1 MSFEQALRSAGLH
14 PREVAADGRIRRC
27 ATESH
32 PHKRNGW
39 HVLHPDG
46 HGSWGDWASGG
57 GEALGHWPDERA
69 KVDAAA
75 TARMAEQSRQQ
86 RDRERQHRIQAMRSA
101 RAFWAKARPLN
112 RPHKYIAEKGLSPL
126 GCAGLRTHDGLLVV
140 PVWLG
145 DWLISVQT
153 ITVDGVKRFWPG
165 APVKAGCFLLDR
177 PHAAVTAVV
186 EGLATGL
193 AVFQSMRQA
202 RVIVAF
208 DAGNLLPV
216 IDRLNPVGSV
226 VIAADNDHGTQAK
239 RGFNPGIEKARN
251 AANLIGCGVAF
262 PTGIEGSDFCDLLKE
277 YGVGGAKHIERLVLS
292 EARYVL
298 EPVP

>member
-27 ATESH
+27 PTESH

-57 GEALGHWPDERA
+57 GEALGHWRDEHA
-69 KVDAAA
+69 QVDAAA
-75 TARMAEQSRQQ
+75 TARMAEKTRQQ

-101 RAFWAKARPLN
+101 RAYWANARPLN
-112 RPHKYIAEKGLSPL
+112 RPHKYIADKGLSPL

-153 ITVDGVKRFWPG
+153 ITVDGTKRFWPG
-165 APVKAGCFLLDR
+165 APVKAGCFVIDR
-177 PHAAVTAVV
+177 PRAAVTVIC

-193 AVFQSMRQA
+193 ALYQSMRQA
-202 RVIVAF
+202 RVVVAF
-208 DAGNLLPV
+208 DAGNLFPV
-216 IDRLNPVGSV
+216 VDRMKPTGSV
-226 VIAADNDHGTQAK
+226 VLAADNDHATQAK
-239 RGFNPGIEKARN
+239 RGFNPGREKASN
-251 AANLIGCGVAF
+251 AADLIGCGVAF
-262 PTGIEGSDFCDLLKE
+262 PVGIEGSDWADFVKE
-277 YGVGGAKHIERLVLS
+277 TGEGAARKLERAVL
-292 EARYVL
+292 AQVRYVMVAA
-298 EPVP
+298 P